1 MDWILNSWLKK
12 IEKKRA
18 AAANSSEPGDEATAA
33 ANVLET
39 GDEATMESAD
49 EQN

>member
-18 AAANSSEPGDEATAA
+18 AAANA
-33 ANVLET
+33 LET